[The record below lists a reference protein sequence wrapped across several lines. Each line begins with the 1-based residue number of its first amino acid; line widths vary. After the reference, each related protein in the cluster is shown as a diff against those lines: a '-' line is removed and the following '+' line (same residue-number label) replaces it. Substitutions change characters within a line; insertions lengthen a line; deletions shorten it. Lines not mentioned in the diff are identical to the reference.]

1 MRKFDHSKVFEKCQF
16 FLGKFSKIVESC
28 HRNLGPRLR
37 VTSETQGSL
46 NAVEGRPSNPS
57 SD

>member
-16 FLGKFSKIVESC
+16 WY
-28 HRNLGPRLR
+28 RNLGPRLR